1 MFKIGMTAQQKHD
14 DVLKAR
20 DLVDEAWD
28 KLREAQQLYGIAG
41 CAWRTQIDIRGIKD
55 DLERLS
61 NDLVDK
67 ANELLE
73 DIE

>member
-1 MFKIGMTAQQKHD
+1 MNPTDMTTQEKHD
-14 DVLKAR
+14 EVLKAR

-28 KLREAQQLYGIAG
+28 KLREAQRLYGTAG
-41 CAWRTQIDIRGIKD
+41 CAWRSQIDIRGIKD

-61 NDLVDK
+61 NELVDK

-73 DIE
+73 EID